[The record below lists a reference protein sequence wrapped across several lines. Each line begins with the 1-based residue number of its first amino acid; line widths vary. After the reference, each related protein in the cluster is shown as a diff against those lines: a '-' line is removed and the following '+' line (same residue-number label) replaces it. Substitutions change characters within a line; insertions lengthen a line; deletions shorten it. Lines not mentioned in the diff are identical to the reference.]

1 MKLSSWTVTALI
13 FVALAGLMVA
23 CNGMD
28 SGDFIR
34 IKVPTEVQKALSA
47 PPTVTLNEGHRLA
60 EDWETGGRRLA
71 ESLADGEQQRQL
83 INSILEFGGSIAIPG
98 LEASVPGGGI
108 LAAFAALGLGRF
120 TGNKAAEKKAEA
132 KLAEEQE
139 KLKAKYAELL
149 GAEKIASYN
158 KGKKDA
164 VALIAPDAKGA

>member
-1 MKLSSWTVTALI
+1 MKLSSWTMTALI

-47 PPTVTLNEGHRLA
+47 PPSVTLNEGRRLA

-71 ESLADGEQQRQL
+71 ESLAEGEQQRQL
-83 INSILEFGGSIAIPG
+83 FNSILEFGGSIAIPG

-108 LAAFAALGLGRF
+108 VAALAALGLGRF
-120 TGNKAAEKKAEA
+120 TGNRAAQKQAEA

-139 KLKAKYAELL
+139 KLRAKFLEQL

-164 VALIAPDAKGA
+164 VALITPDAKGA